1 MRRLPNQPRQPLLT
15 AAQWHVPKVL
25 AVELEKVEGVQRGLA
40 DGAAAAGAIPAIAG
54 TVGDRP
60 HLRRHRQ
67 TPGRRG
73 GLQRVHYTAADDID
87 GLMWAAH
94 HALEELIETTPTTLP
109 GVVALLR
116 HLGEPDVGHDP
127 DYTLLGRVLG
137 EEYGGPFDVR
147 DAAEK
152 LPGIRLEP
160 LGVAFA
166 TVSHVGKVVYTPR
179 AQPAPATKFST

>member
-1 MRRLPNQPRQPLLT
+1 
-15 AAQWHVPKVL
+15 
-25 AVELEKVEGVQRGLA
+25 
-40 DGAAAAGAIPAIAG
+40 
-54 TVGDRP
+54 
-60 HLRRHRQ
+60 
-67 TPGRRG
+67 
-73 GLQRVHYTAADDID
+73 
-87 GLMWAAH
+87 MWAAH